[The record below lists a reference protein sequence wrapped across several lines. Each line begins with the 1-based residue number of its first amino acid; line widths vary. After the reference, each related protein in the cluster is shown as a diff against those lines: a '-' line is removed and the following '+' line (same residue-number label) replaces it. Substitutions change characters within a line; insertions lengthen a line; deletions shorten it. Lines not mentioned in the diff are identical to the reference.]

1 MSYRPDRIDGTIE
14 WAKLPPDVQ
23 TRIGAAAI
31 ELIAAWFHVDA
42 TADDALVRRTAETRA
57 FEAAEALCSDR
68 LLETVTENVPAINP
82 DRPLLP
88 ASLGVICPQCGRHHD
103 ERHGEGCP
111 WSSPGDTAAGD
122 DGPATPDIPWMV

>member
-1 MSYRPDRIDGTIE
+1 MSYHPDRIDVTAE
-14 WAKLPPDVQ
+14 WTKLPPDVQ

-68 LLETVTENVPAINP
+68 LLEAVTENVPAINP

>member
-1 MSYRPDRIDGTIE
+1 MPYHSDCIDGATE

-23 TRIGAAAI
+23 ARIGAGAI
-31 ELIAAWFHVDA
+31 ELIATWVGLDA
-42 TADDALVRRTAETRA
+42 TADDVHGSVTPATRA

-68 LLETVTENVPAINP
+68 LLEAVTENVPAINP